1 MLRDDL
7 VLFRSLPYGPSGGLA
22 EVLADQLKRGKR
34 YMVFH
39 GVCTYKSQIGDACSF
54 VDTQDDE
61 LASVTLSSD
70 HLAPFRNTDLCHL
83 SSLRFVGFNPAT
95 LPFAA
100 AERVSSG
107 WPVCRLPPSKTT
119 QIRKHLD
126 QNQSEKQL
134 AAGGERC
141 ANRRSSH
148 ISDVSRMSNFS
159 AVGTVSGVTLER
171 DEAP

>member
-34 YMVFH
+34 HMVFH

-70 HLAPFRNTDLCHL
+70 HLAPFGIRICVISQVYASWASIQPPFHL
-83 SSLRFVGFNPAT
+83 PLQSGSRQGGPSAGFHH
-95 LPFAA
+95 
-100 AERVSSG
+100 
-107 WPVCRLPPSKTT
+107 SKPL
-119 QIRKHLD
+119 K
-126 QNQSEKQL
+126 
-134 AAGGERC
+134 
-141 ANRRSSH
+141 
-148 ISDVSRMSNFS
+148 
-159 AVGTVSGVTLER
+159 
-171 DEAP
+171 